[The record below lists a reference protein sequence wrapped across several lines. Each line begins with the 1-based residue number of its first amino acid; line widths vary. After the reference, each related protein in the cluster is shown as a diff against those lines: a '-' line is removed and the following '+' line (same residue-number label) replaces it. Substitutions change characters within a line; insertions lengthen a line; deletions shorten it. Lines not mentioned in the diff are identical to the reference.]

1 MTATMT
7 ATMPT
12 TMPTTITATMPSHLQ
27 PLADHFNRVVDAVMA
42 QGNTVTIMLA
52 AGVGLVGLALLL
64 WGRIVHRAAL
74 VLIAF
79 PMGMGLGAILA
90 DRVELNVWLGVFAVA
105 VTLTIL
111 VIVLARVVW
120 ALLAGLWLAVFAA
133 AVTGWFMLGDLTP
146 SAQPGWN
153 PTMESLIRSAWDV
166 GSLQITA
173 AGVGSGVA
181 GLILGLFLP
190 RATVIAVTSML
201 GATILGVAAL
211 KLTGMAAPGALAGM
225 QANPPLTTGIF
236 AGVLLLGILYQSVR
250 EVRAKRAEAE
260 AKAKADADD
269 GPRDIHKPPTPKK
282 G

>member
-1 MTATMT
+1 
-7 ATMPT
+7 MPT
-12 TMPTTITATMPSHLQ
+12 TMPTTMPSGLE
-27 PLADHFNRVVDAVMA
+27 PLTGLFAGIAALGAATVVMIIV
-42 QGNTVTIMLA
+42 GI
-52 AGVGLVGLALLL
+52 GLVGLALLL
-64 WGRIVHRAAL
+64 WGRIVHRAVL

-90 DRVELNVWLGVFAVA
+90 EQLGLNAWLWLTVFTVA

-201 GATILGVAAL
+201 GATILGVAVL
-211 KLTGMAAPGALAGM
+211 KLTGMAAPGALADM

-236 AGVLLLGILYQSVR
+236 AGVLLLGILYQAIR
-250 EVRAKRAEAE
+250 EVRAKRAEAKAQAE
-260 AKAKADADD
+260 AAD
-269 GPRDIHKPPTPKK
+269 GPRDIHKPPKPSR

>member
-1 MTATMT
+1 MLTTMTATMT

-12 TMPTTITATMPSHLQ
+12 TMPSGLEPLSGLFADIAALGATAI
-27 PLADHFNRVVDAVMA
+27 VMIIV
-42 QGNTVTIMLA
+42 GI
-52 AGVGLVGLALLL
+52 GLVGLVLLL
-64 WGRIVHRAAL
+64 WGRIVHRAVL

-90 DRVELNVWLGVFAVA
+90 ERVELNVWLGVFAVA

-120 ALLAGLWLAVFAA
+120 ALLAGLWLAVFVA
-133 AVTGWFMLGDLTP
+133 AVTGWIMLGDLTP
-146 SAQPGWN
+146 SSQPGWH

-201 GATILGVAAL
+201 GATVLGVAVL
-211 KLTGMAAPGALAGM
+211 KLTGMAAPGALADM

-236 AGVLLLGILYQSVR
+236 AGVLLLGILYQAIH
-250 EVRAKRAEAE
+250 EVRARRAE
-260 AKAKADADD
+260 AKAKADADAD
-269 GPRDIHKPPTPKK
+269 DAPKDIRKAPTPKK